1 MSTVNS
7 SAFHEVQPSEL
18 SIFDLPGTQTGVV
31 NLSFQQIRPVSQL
44 DNESPIEFNIS
55 GQNSM
60 DYIDLRKSTMN
71 LKVRLVKSDGS
82 KITSTDKVGPVNLL
96 LHSLFSQ
103 VEVNVQNKSITSST
117 TNYPYKAMIQ
127 TLLKYGHEAKDSQ
140 LTSQLYYADT
150 PNYFDDSDPDGQNIG
165 LYTRSQFFKDSKLV
179 DLQGNIYHPL
189 LALERYILNS
199 TGMTIKF
206 FKSKPE
212 FYLMSSDEI
221 ADYRIEIVSMHLN
234 ICRVSVNPGVIYGH
248 NEILKT
254 TNAKYP
260 FVNTDVKLLSIPAGN
275 SSFRFDQLFNSLR
288 PNKVIIGFVSSKAA
302 SGDYISNPFRFKNY
316 NLSQIALLIDGL
328 PVGGNPMKLSFNGS
342 NGSTYLSGYYSLFE
356 VSGKSLQDSG
366 NAIDRDDFTGGCA
379 LYGFQIE
386 PEFDGL
392 DYLTLLKQGNVR
404 IEAHFNS
411 PLPEPCMCVVYSE
424 NSGYFELTQSR
435 DVVLQ

>member
-165 LYTRSQFFKDSKLV
+165 LYTRSQFFEDSKLV
-179 DLQGNIYHPL
+179 DLQ
-189 LALERYILNS
+189 ETYI
-199 TGMTIKF
+199 
-206 FKSKPE
+206 
-212 FYLMSSDEI
+212 
-221 ADYRIEIVSMHLN
+221 
-234 ICRVSVNPGVIYGH
+234 
-248 NEILKT
+248 
-254 TNAKYP
+254 
-260 FVNTDVKLLSIPAGN
+260 
-275 SSFRFDQLFNSLR
+275 
-288 PNKVIIGFVSSKAA
+288 
-302 SGDYISNPFRFKNY
+302 
-316 NLSQIALLIDGL
+316 
-328 PVGGNPMKLSFNGS
+328 
-342 NGSTYLSGYYSLFE
+342 
-356 VSGKSLQDSG
+356 
-366 NAIDRDDFTGGCA
+366 
-379 LYGFQIE
+379 
-386 PEFDGL
+386 
-392 DYLTLLKQGNVR
+392 TL
-404 IEAHFNS
+404 
-411 PLPEPCMCVVYSE
+411 C
-424 NSGYFELTQSR
+424 
-435 DVVLQ
+435 